1 VVITVGEWI
10 VLKKYICFTNLKFK
24 QQTKMY
30 DDSLKVKDA
39 LQLYFSQYHFKDGG
53 YNEKW
58 FKIKLGRIF
67 IPLPNIK
74 ARVDAVKLHDIHHL
88 ITEYNANY
96 KGEAQIGGWEIASGC
111 GRFWVAWIL
120 NMGSFVIGILFF
132 QRSLLKAFLDGRLVK
147 TNLYA
152 KGIYNEILLNKTVGD
167 LRKEVAVNSENK
179 NSIADYFLFILWCLL
194 SLCYHA
200 ILLLIAVLIIKILS
214 DLL

>member
-1 VVITVGEWI
+1 
-10 VLKKYICFTNLKFK
+10 
-24 QQTKMY
+24 MY

-58 FKIKLGRIF
+58 FKIKLGNIY

-120 NMGSFVIGILFF
+120 NMGSFVIGILFY

-147 TNLYA
+147 SNLYA
-152 KGIYNEILLNKTVGD
+152 NGIYDESLLNKTVGE
-167 LRKEVAVNSENK
+167 LRNEMEIDSHQENSF
-179 NSIADYFLFILWCLL
+179 SDYLMFILWCAISLL
-194 SLCYHA
+194 YHFA
-200 ILLLIAVLIIKILS
+200 VIAFLIFCINRFINFFAV
-214 DLL
+214 